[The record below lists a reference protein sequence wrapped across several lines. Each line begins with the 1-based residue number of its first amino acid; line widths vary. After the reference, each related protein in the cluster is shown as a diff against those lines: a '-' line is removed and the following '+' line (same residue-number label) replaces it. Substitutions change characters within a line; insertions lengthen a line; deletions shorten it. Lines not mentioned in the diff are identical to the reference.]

1 MLTPSAEGTTVEPD
15 RRPAPKMALDQQNR
29 RCLADTSG
37 LELTKLGNR
46 PLGAVH
52 RSSSRLFGPRTYP
65 DKLPIWEIRACTS
78 RAPSESAMLLK
89 AANDNA
95 PRARGRVVA
104 GRVVAILSLCVAALI
119 VAAPLWH

>member
-65 DKLPIWEIRACTS
+65 DKLPIVES
-78 RAPSESAMLLK
+78 RTGAVAWAMRQRSVSR
-89 AANDNA
+89 
-95 PRARGRVVA
+95 PRSSNRTCGRV
-104 GRVVAILSLCVAALI
+104 GRRRVAIRHFSGALS
-119 VAAPLWH
+119 PNRT